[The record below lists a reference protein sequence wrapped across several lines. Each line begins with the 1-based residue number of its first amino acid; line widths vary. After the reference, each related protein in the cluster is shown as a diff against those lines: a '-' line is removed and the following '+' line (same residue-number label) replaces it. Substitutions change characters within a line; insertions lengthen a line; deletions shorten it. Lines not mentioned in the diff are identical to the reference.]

1 MAYTVCKERVGSPHE
16 PRCEPQISHS
26 RDFQGKRESSASPDS
41 LLDSVWCRRG
51 DSNPH
56 GFPHH
61 PLKMACLPGSTT
73 SAREEIHLIHG
84 AAERQAESKSAEIK
98 SAVQGG
104 VFFRDWWQIATNCRE
119 IPPSHILSAWMERTV
134 HQRNRASFR
143 SIVPGQRSGPDPLL
157 AVFLP
162 DPVHRLVKLRG
173 PCRVPRRALPGG

>member
-1 MAYTVCKERVGSPHE
+1 IGSNARE
-16 PRCEPQISHS
+16 PLLSQ
-26 RDFQGKRESSASPDS
+26 SARFYEKKGSGGRPKS
-41 LLDSVWCRRG
+41 LLLLPWCRRG

-84 AAERQAESKSAEIK
+84 ATERQAESKSAEIK

-157 AVFLP
+157 TV
-162 DPVHRLVKLRG
+162 
-173 PCRVPRRALPGG
+173 